1 MVTERAI
8 RGLINGIGGPLIDQ
22 LSVIV
27 KLIGIVL
34 IWLLKPFFVTHSFFN
49 INVCPLTAYKQF
61 EAYEQ
66 FEAYDQFGA
75 YEHVDVAVVYTPL

>member
-1 MVTERAI
+1 
-8 RGLINGIGGPLIDQ
+8 
-22 LSVIV
+22 LSHI
-27 KLIGIVL
+27 
-34 IWLLKPFFVTHSFFN
+34 HFFN

-75 YEHVDVAVVYTPL
+75 YEHVDVAVVYTLYPL